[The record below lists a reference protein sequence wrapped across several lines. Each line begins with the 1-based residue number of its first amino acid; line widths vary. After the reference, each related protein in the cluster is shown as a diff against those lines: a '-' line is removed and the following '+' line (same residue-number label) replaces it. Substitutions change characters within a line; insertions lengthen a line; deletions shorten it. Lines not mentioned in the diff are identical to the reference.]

1 MIIIIGITTTG
12 ITTTGITTTDITD
25 VLRTGK
31 YAEPFVMTDAI
42 GIGFAG
48 MSTAMEDMEVI
59 DHFVLPSPMDMAT
72 GMERGI
78 TVLLE
83 FR

>member
-1 MIIIIGITTTG
+1 MIIIIG

-48 MSTAMEDMEVI
+48 TSTAMEDMEVI

>member
-1 MIIIIGITTTG
+1 LKLIITIT
-12 ITTTGITTTDITD
+12 ITGITTTDIID

-31 YAEPFVMTDAI
+31 YAEPFVMTDVI

-48 MSTAMEDMEVI
+48 TSTAMEDMEAI
-59 DHFVLPSPMDMAT
+59 AHFVLPSPTDMAT
-72 GMERGI
+72 GMDTGI
-78 TVLLE
+78 TVLLA